1 MTPAFWISE
10 AADEFWGL
18 VGSEEPFPRTLRRSI
33 GDALTLTLVE
43 LPHLRVAAAE
53 GWLRRCGV
61 VCAIGAGDRALHA
74 ALVARYGQGFLFFDG
89 ADGDDEQRLSLAHEL
104 AHFLR
109 HYRAVRQRVERQLG
123 AVALEVLDGLRPAS
137 RTERLQA
144 LLAGVPIGYYVHLMH
159 RDDDGSLVDGRTRTA
174 EREADLLAYELL
186 APAALVS
193 EQVVAASGQQRQR
206 EAETALRGQYGFPP
220 AAAVDYAAR
229 LFPSPVQSYVRH
241 LGIVR

>member
-43 LPHLRVAAAE
+43 LPRLRVAAAE

-74 ALVARYGQGFLFFDG
+74 ALVARYGQGFLFLDG
-89 ADGDDEQRLSLAHEL
+89 ADSDDEQRLSLAHEL

-109 HYRAVRQRVERQLG
+109 HYRAVRRRVGQQLG
-123 AVALEVLDGLRPAS
+123 AAALDVLDGLRPAS

-144 LLAGVPIGYYVHLMH
+144 LLAGVPIGYYVHLMQ
-159 RDDDGSLVDGRTRTA
+159 RDGDGGLADGRIRMA

-193 EQVVAASGQQRQR
+193 EQVAAAPCEDRQR
-206 EAETALRGQYGFPP
+206 GADSALRRQYGFPP
-220 AAAVDYAAR
+220 AAAADYAAR
-229 LFPSPVQSYVRH
+229 LFPASAQSYVRR
-241 LGIVR
+241 LGILR